1 MTMAEYF
8 WEDKSAVAAA
18 VAVAILFAGLDAA
31 AAVGYTIA
39 AENELV
45 VEEASLLMPREL
57 QLTAVE

>member
-1 MTMAEYF
+1 MAMAEYF

-18 VAVAILFAGLDAA
+18 VAIRFAGLDAV